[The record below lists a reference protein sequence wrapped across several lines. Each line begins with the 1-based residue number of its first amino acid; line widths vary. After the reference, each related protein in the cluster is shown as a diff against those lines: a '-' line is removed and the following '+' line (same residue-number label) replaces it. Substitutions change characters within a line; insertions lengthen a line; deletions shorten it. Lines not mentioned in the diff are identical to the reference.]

1 MIRGSYRQ
9 KTSCA
14 LVPERLTQA
23 PALFDSG
30 VCHLL
35 DHPVLHRV
43 LRKLEKRAP
52 LTASD
57 REAVAAL
64 NFSHKTYEPS
74 SYLAREGTIAE
85 AATVILEGFAYRQK
99 LTQDGSRQI
108 VSVHVPGDFV
118 DLENSLLKVADHNVQ
133 ALTRCEV
140 AAIPVRDVIAL
151 IDTHP
156 RVGRALWVD
165 TLIDASIYREWITNV
180 GRRRAK
186 QRLGHL
192 LCEFASRMRT
202 AGLGSEEGY
211 RLPMTQE
218 QLGDAT
224 GLTPVHVNRS
234 LKALEAENLIV
245 RRRHYVGIPDW
256 DRLRQAS
263 DFSELYLHLDQEA

>member
-1 MIRGSYRQ
+1 
-9 KTSCA
+9 
-14 LVPERLTQA
+14 
-23 PALFDSG
+23 
-30 VCHLL
+30 LL
-35 DHPVLHRV
+35 NHPVLHRV
-43 LRKLEKRAP
+43 LRKLERRAP

-57 REAVAAL
+57 KEAVASLSFAQ
-64 NFSHKTYEPS
+64 KTFEPG

-85 AATVILEGFAYRQK
+85 VATVILEGFAYRQK
-99 LTQDGSRQI
+99 LTREGSRQI

-118 DLENSLLKVADHNVQ
+118 DLENSLLRVADHNVQ
-133 ALTRCEV
+133 ALSRCEV
-140 AAIPVRDVIAL
+140 AVIPVGEIIAL

-156 RVGRALWVD
+156 RVARALWVD

-192 LCEFASRMRT
+192 LCEFAARMRT
-202 AGLGSEEGY
+202 AGLASEEGY

-234 LKALEAENLIV
+234 LKALEAEKLIT
-245 RRRHYVGIPDW
+245 RRRQYVGVPDW
-256 DRLRQAS
+256 ERLRKAS

>member
-1 MIRGSYRQ
+1 M
-9 KTSCA
+9 
-14 LVPERLTQA
+14 LN
-23 PALFDSG
+23 
-30 VCHLL
+30 
-35 DHPVLHRV
+35 HPVLHRV
-43 LRKLEKRAP
+43 LRKLERRAP
-52 LTASD
+52 LNASD
-57 REAVAAL
+57 KEAVASL
-64 NFSHKTYEPS
+64 SFSQKTYEPG
-74 SYLAREGTIAE
+74 SYLAREGAIAE
-85 AATVILEGFAYRQK
+85 AVTVILEGFAYRQK
-99 LTQDGSRQI
+99 LTREGNRQI
-108 VSVHVPGDFV
+108 VSVHIPGDFV

-140 AAIPVRDVIAL
+140 AVIPVSDIITL

-192 LCEFASRMRT
+192 LCEFAARMRT
-202 AGLGSEEGY
+202 AGLGTDEGY

-224 GLTPVHVNRS
+224 GLTPVHINRS
-234 LKALEAENLIV
+234 LKALEEENLIV
-245 RRRHYVGIPDW
+245 RRRHYIGIPDW
-256 DRLRQAS
+256 DRLRKAS